1 METKTELVWHHV
13 THNNGE
19 AVGLP
24 EDISGQPVDLL
35 VVTCWATC
43 APCVEVLRWYKG
55 DADYAVERGF
65 YSFSAYGNI
74 SRRSDSVIVAWAELP
89 QPADVLT
96 EEEKELYS

>member
-1 METKTELVWHHV
+1 METESKLVWHHV
-13 THNNGE
+13 THDGGE

-24 EDISGQPVDLL
+24 EDIRGQPVDLL

-55 DADYAVERGF
+55 DADFAVERGF
-65 YSFSAYGNI
+65 YSFSAYGSI